1 MSYDAPSPVQ
11 CCGVW
16 SKECS
21 PLGVRYCEV
30 GVTSLIHARVLPA
43 AVVALGFAV
52 MARIMGSV
60 TDGGAIAGI
69 IVAFGL
75 MLGAGFQGFVAL
87 LTVFLLTAI
96 ATRVGHRRKQELGVA
111 ERGTGRT
118 AAQVFANL
126 GAATCCALP
135 VIWFPQLGQVLLVGA
150 MAALAE
156 AAADTV
162 SSEVGQAWAKQAYL
176 ITDFQNAA
184 IGTNGA
190 ISIEGT
196 LSGCI
201 AAGLVAWV
209 SVMVGVVSPH
219 WSPVITIAGIGGMA
233 FDSILGATLENRG
246 KMGNDAVNFVSTVF
260 AAEVALIVAMVVER
274 AL

>member
-1 MSYDAPSPVQ
+1 M
-11 CCGVW
+11 
-16 SKECS
+16 
-21 PLGVRYCEV
+21 RYCEV

-69 IVAFGL
+69 IVAFGV